1 MTQEQQHQ
9 VEDLNDQMLVRRQ
22 KMEQLREDG
31 IDPFGKRF
39 ERTHNSEELHE
50 LFDPRTKEELAE
62 MGLTASVAGRMMT
75 RRGKGKAGF
84 AHLQDRE
91 GQIQIYVRKDQVGDE
106 AYEVFKHADLGDFFG
121 VTGQIMKTDT
131 GEVSIKASE
140 ITILSKALRPL
151 PDKYHGLTNIEQRYR
166 QRYLDLISN
175 RESFDRFMKRSQII
189 SEIRRYLDGNGYIE
203 VETPVLHNEAGGAA
217 ARPFITHHNALDID
231 LYLRIALE
239 LHLKRLIVGGMEKVY
254 EIGRVFRNEGIDT
267 THNPEFTMLEAY
279 TAYTDFNDVMNLT
292 EGIIRNAAEKVL
304 GTAKITYDGQAVDL
318 ESDFKRIHM
327 VDAIKEQTGVDFWQE
342 MTLEEALALA
352 EKHNVEVTEAMGVG
366 HVINEFFETFVE
378 ETLTQPTFVYGHP
391 VEVSPLAKK
400 NPEDPRFTDRFEL
413 FIVGRE
419 FANAFTELNDPID
432 QRERFEAQEKE
443 RELGNDEA
451 HGVDEDFL
459 EALEYGMPPTGG
471 LGIGIDRLV
480 MLLTDAQSIRDVL
493 LFPTMKSLDGV
504 NKKNDVNNTASEA
517 PEKNVKTE
525 SEKIDF
531 SKVKVEP
538 LFEEFVDFDTFSKS
552 DFRAVKVKECVA
564 VPKSKKLLQFTLD
577 DGTGTDRTIL
587 SGIHAYYEPEELVGK
602 TLIAITNLP
611 PRAMMGIDSCGMLLS
626 AIHEEE
632 GEEKLHLLM
641 VDDHIPAGAKLY

>member
-1 MTQEQQHQ
+1 MTEEQQHQ

-22 KMEQLREDG
+22 KMEELRETG

-50 LFDPRTKEELAE
+50 LFDSRTKEELAE
-62 MGLTASVAGRMMT
+62 MSLTASVAGRMMT

-91 GQIQIYVRKDQVGDE
+91 GQIQIYVRKDQVGDD
-106 AYEVFKHADLGDFFG
+106 AYEIFKHADLGDFFG

-131 GEVSIKASE
+131 GEVTIKATE
-140 ITILSKALRPL
+140 FTILSKALRPL

-217 ARPFITHHNALDID
+217 ARPFTTHHNALDID

-279 TAYTDFNDVMNLT
+279 TAYTDYRDVMNLT

-304 GTAKITYDGQAVDL
+304 GTARITYDGQAVDL
-318 ESDFKRIHM
+318 ESDFKRVHM
-327 VDAIKEQTGVDFWQE
+327 VDAIKEQTGVDFWKE
-342 MTLEEALALA
+342 MTLDEALAIA
-352 EKHNVEVTEAMGVG
+352 KEHNVEVTDAMGVG
-366 HVINEFFETFVE
+366 HVINEFFEEFVE

-413 FIVGRE
+413 FIIGRE

-493 LFPTMKSLDGV
+493 LFPTM
-504 NKKNDVNNTASEA
+504 
-517 PEKNVKTE
+517 
-525 SEKIDF
+525 
-531 SKVKVEP
+531 
-538 LFEEFVDFDTFSKS
+538 
-552 DFRAVKVKECVA
+552 R
-564 VPKSKKLLQFTLD
+564 
-577 DGTGTDRTIL
+577 
-587 SGIHAYYEPEELVGK
+587 
-602 TLIAITNLP
+602 
-611 PRAMMGIDSCGMLLS
+611 
-626 AIHEEE
+626 
-632 GEEKLHLLM
+632 
-641 VDDHIPAGAKLY
+641 

>member
-1 MTQEQQHQ
+1 MTEEQHTQE
-9 VEDLNDQMLVRRQ
+9 ELNDQMLVRRQ
-22 KMEQLREDG
+22 KMEQLREEG

-39 ERTHNSEELHE
+39 ERSHNSAELHE
-50 LFDPRTKEELAE
+50 LFDQRTKEELAE
-62 MGLTASVAGRMMT
+62 MSLSASIAGRVIT
-75 RRGKGKAGF
+75 KRGKGKAGF

-121 VTGQIMKTDT
+121 VTGEIMKTDT
-131 GEVSIKASE
+131 GEVTIKAKE

-175 RESFDRFMKRSQII
+175 RESFDRFTKRSQII
-189 SEIRRYLDGNGYIE
+189 SEIRRYLDGLGYLE
-203 VETPVLHNEAGGAA
+203 VETPVLHNQAGGAA
-217 ARPFITHHNALDID
+217 ARPFITHHNALDMD

-267 THNPEFTMLEAY
+267 THNPEFTMIEVY
-279 TAYTDFNDVMNLT
+279 TAYTDYQDVMDLT
-292 EGIIRNAAEKVL
+292 EGIIRNAAQKAL
-304 GTAKITYDGQAVDL
+304 GSAVISYDGQQVDL
-318 ESDFKRIHM
+318 EAEFKRVHM
-327 VDAIKEQTGVDFWQE
+327 VDAIKEKTGVDFWKE
-342 MTLEEALALA
+342 MTIEEARQLAD
-352 EKHNVEVTEAMGVG
+352 EHHVEITEAMAVG
-366 HVINEFFETFVE
+366 HIINEFFETFVE
-378 ETLTQPTFVYGHP
+378 DTLQQPTFVYGHP

-400 NPEDPRFTDRFEL
+400 NPEDGRFTDRFEL

-443 RELGNDEA
+443 REQGNDEA

-493 LFPTMKSLDGV
+493 LFPTM
-504 NKKNDVNNTASEA
+504 
-517 PEKNVKTE
+517 
-525 SEKIDF
+525 
-531 SKVKVEP
+531 
-538 LFEEFVDFDTFSKS
+538 
-552 DFRAVKVKECVA
+552 R
-564 VPKSKKLLQFTLD
+564 
-577 DGTGTDRTIL
+577 
-587 SGIHAYYEPEELVGK
+587 
-602 TLIAITNLP
+602 
-611 PRAMMGIDSCGMLLS
+611 
-626 AIHEEE
+626 
-632 GEEKLHLLM
+632 
-641 VDDHIPAGAKLY
+641 

>member
-1 MTQEQQHQ
+1 MTEEQQHQ

-22 KMEQLREDG
+22 KMEELRETG

-50 LFDPRTKEELAE
+50 LFNSRTKEELAE

-91 GQIQIYVRKDQVGDE
+91 GQIQIYVRKDQVGDD
-106 AYEVFKHADLGDFFG
+106 AYEIFKHADLGDFFG

-131 GEVSIKASE
+131 GEVTIKATE
-140 ITILSKALRPL
+140 FTILSKALRPL

-217 ARPFITHHNALDID
+217 ARPFTTHHNALDID

-279 TAYTDFNDVMNLT
+279 TAYTDYRDVMNLT

-304 GTAKITYDGQAVDL
+304 GTARITYDGQAVDL
-318 ESDFKRIHM
+318 ESDFKRVHM
-327 VDAIKEQTGVDFWQE
+327 VDAIKEQIGVDFWKE
-342 MTLEEALALA
+342 MTLDEALAIA
-352 EKHNVEVTEAMGVG
+352 KEHNVEVTDAMGVG
-366 HVINEFFETFVE
+366 HVINEFFEEFVE

-413 FIVGRE
+413 FIIGRE

-493 LFPTMKSLDGV
+493 LFPTM
-504 NKKNDVNNTASEA
+504 
-517 PEKNVKTE
+517 
-525 SEKIDF
+525 
-531 SKVKVEP
+531 
-538 LFEEFVDFDTFSKS
+538 
-552 DFRAVKVKECVA
+552 R
-564 VPKSKKLLQFTLD
+564 
-577 DGTGTDRTIL
+577 
-587 SGIHAYYEPEELVGK
+587 
-602 TLIAITNLP
+602 
-611 PRAMMGIDSCGMLLS
+611 
-626 AIHEEE
+626 
-632 GEEKLHLLM
+632 
-641 VDDHIPAGAKLY
+641 